1 MGLAGLLV
9 SGYAGAAAVTGTV
22 VFEGKAP
29 EMKPLAI
36 TADPACAAMHPDKP
50 VLNEALV
57 LGEGQTM
64 ANILVS
70 VTKGLPE
77 TEYPAPTETFELT
90 QHGCTYAPHVF
101 AVRTG
106 QTLKILNPDGILHN
120 VHSMPKVNTPMNKAM
135 PKDLLEIETVFD
147 KPEDPFVFKCDIHPW
162 MQAWC
167 AVLDHPFF
175 SVTGI
180 DGKFTITG
188 LEPGEYEI
196 TAWHERLGTKTATVT
211 VADGDVTADFTFER

>member
-1 MGLAGLLV
+1 MSLATSLV
-9 SGYAGAAAVTGTV
+9 GGYAEAAAITGKV

-29 EMKPLAI
+29 VMKPLTL

-77 TEYPAPTETFELT
+77 EAHPVPTEPFVLT
-90 QHGCTYAPHVF
+90 QKGCTYAPHVF

-106 QTLKILNPDGILHN
+106 QTLKILNPDGVLHN
-120 VHSMPKVNTPMNKAM
+120 VHSMPNVNTPMNKAM
-135 PKDLLEIETVFD
+135 PKDLLEIETVFE
-147 KPEDPFVFKCDIHPW
+147 KPEAPFVFKCDIHPW

-175 SVTGI
+175 SVTGTN
-180 DGKFTITG
+180 GQFTITG
-188 LEPGEYEI
+188 LEPGEYEV
-196 TAWHERLGTKTATVT
+196 TAWHERLGTRTLTVT
-211 VADGDVTADFTFER
+211 VAEADVTADFSFAR